1 MLYKKAAEMMPT
13 PIPNCMGGE
22 GTVMMERLLDA
33 PAEML
38 GKGRAYVR
46 HTLAPGV
53 SIGKHTHEHEM
64 ESMVIVKGRATSST
78 VRSSCWRPATSSL
91 PCPATPTRSPAWGR
105 SLWF

>member
-46 HTLAPGV
+46 HTLAPG
-53 SIGKHTHEHEM
+53 SASASTLT
-64 ESMVIVKGRATSST
+64 SMKWKA
-78 VRSSCWRPATSSL
+78 WSL
-91 PCPATPTRSPAWGR
+91 
-105 SLWF
+105 